1 MATCTIFETEGRYD
15 PWVSLQSIVPFA
27 VCWYGLHAEHVLV
40 LIYFWESVKGVINY
54 CWKDRPE
61 WLVEWLYTEDPTT
74 SLVAN
79 PFLGLMG
86 VTVGILL
93 KFWFGSNRGDER
105 TYVTAGKVE
114 MVLYV
119 LPAFLL
125 VKDAMDY
132 NLHYALP
139 GAYLLLF
146 IMTNYGYLPWQEI
159 LAAVF
164 YVTTIFLLVT
174 LVDTFNSFLL
184 SILTHMSIVLTLV
197 GFVLISGN
205 FKYSRFLLVDA
216 T

>member
-1 MATCTIFETEGRYD
+1 
-15 PWVSLQSIVPFA
+15 
-27 VCWYGLHAEHVLV
+27 
-40 LIYFWESVKGVINY
+40 
-54 CWKDRPE
+54 
-61 WLVEWLYTEDPTT
+61 VEWLYTEDPTT